1 MALQVQ
7 ESPGTGEEPAW
18 HSFLPPKSDSH
29 LRRKECRKECVETQS
44 LRGSRYLSVGSF
56 WIYAL
61 KEGRPGGS
69 RVRTTLARLL
79 LAGAT
84 PGDGSIQA

>member
-7 ESPGTGEEPAW
+7 ESPGTGEKPAW

-29 LRRKECRKECVETQS
+29 LRRKECRKECAK
-44 LRGSRYLSVGSF
+44 LR
-56 WIYAL
+56 AL
-61 KEGRPGGS
+61 GIPISEGGELLDLYSQGREVRGG
-69 RVRTTLARLL
+69 RTSATLIIFL

-84 PGDGSIQA
+84 PGEGSIQA